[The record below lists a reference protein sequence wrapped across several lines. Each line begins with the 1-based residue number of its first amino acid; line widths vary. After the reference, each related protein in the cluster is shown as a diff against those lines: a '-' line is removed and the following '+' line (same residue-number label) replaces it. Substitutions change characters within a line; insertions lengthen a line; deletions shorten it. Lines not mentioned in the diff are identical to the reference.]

1 MTKKQLEEKEDEF
14 TWMIEQS
21 KGIDMH
27 MKKIHNG
34 LRNNTLEELIHMSD
48 LEITRSSMDKRYRQR
63 YNVMNQYPRLPGSGW
78 SPESSLINVDKN
90 LHNGRIRHNILMRMY
105 DEEREKLPFFK
116 KLFTKR
122 IKSDYYE
129 VTTHKV
135 KL

>member
-1 MTKKQLEEKEDEF
+1 MRDYRNAGKRKEDEF

-21 KGIDMH
+21 RGIDKH
-27 MKKIHNG
+27 MKKIQNG
-34 LRNNTLEELIHMSD
+34 LRNHTLEELIHMSD
-48 LEITRSSMDKRYRQR
+48 SSMDKRYRQR
-63 YNVMNQYPRLPGSGW
+63 YNVMNQDPRYCNGW

-116 KLFTKR
+116 RLFTKR